1 MSYYDDQRDAEKLR
15 KLNLETATLPAFLAS
30 ALVNG
35 DTSGFDDNAKDVA
48 LYEQVLAYLEGFAVV
63 DCGEE
68 FFGSSDCGSYRGG
81 VCEYT
86 LMPIG
91 GDRE

>member
-1 MSYYDDQRDAEKLR
+1 MSESTT
-15 KLNLETATLPAFLAS
+15 ETATLPAFLAS

-35 DTSGFDDNAKDVA
+35 DTSGFGDNADDMA

-63 DCGEE
+63 DCSEE
-68 FFGSSDCGSYRGG
+68 FFGRSDCGSYRGG
-81 VCEYT
+81 VAEYT
-86 LMPIG
+86 LMQIG